1 MDSSPTHHKSTIT
14 TTNNEDT
21 SLVTNKPSNSLLF
34 NIDYEYNNLHK
45 ILQFGRELFQMNT
58 TLDSAESQANTK
70 MLRVI
75 IKKIYFHWFIF
86 RSYLNEIKRQ

>member
-1 MDSSPTHHKSTIT
+1 MDSSPTHHKSTISTT
-14 TTNNEDT
+14 TTNNED
-21 SLVTNKPSNSLLF
+21 SLATNKPSSSLLF

-58 TLDSAESQANTK
+58 TLDSADSQANTK

-75 IKKIYFHWFIF
+75 IKKNLFSFIYFQKLF
-86 RSYLNEIKRQ
+86 K